1 MGFTGRLRAL
11 LIAGLAGA
19 NLFVF
24 ALAGYS
30 LHQSR
35 QQYEAR
41 ARTQTQNIAYAIDQ
55 SVSNSIGKI
64 DLALQATVDELE
76 RQLAGGGVNERAM
89 TAFIARQEE
98 RLPELEAIRVA
109 DARGLVILGK
119 GLNKAERATWGDRDY
134 FVILRNNPDAGLQI
148 SKPRKGRVAKKYIV
162 GFARRYNH
170 PDGRFAGVVSAP
182 IALDHFTGLLASFD
196 LGPNGTAILRD
207 TDLGL
212 VTRHPPIAD
221 QPAGMVGNPSVSA
234 EFRSL
239 VAGGQTA
246 ASYFT
251 PMGADRTERIGSFR
265 RLSGGPMI
273 VIAAMARE
281 DYLADWRAETV
292 KTTILAVSF
301 TLLSLLSAIF
311 LLGLLNRIVR
321 ESAKNRLYLQ
331 RAGDGIHILDEKGYL
346 VEASDSFAAML
357 GYSRQEL
364 KGMNLAQWDARWP
377 AEILVGEILPQ
388 KLAQEGTSTLET
400 RHRRKDGT
408 VIDVEVTIAAFAM
421 DGSRFLYASSR
432 DIGERKRAEAALR
445 EAMQKAE
452 AANVA
457 KSQFL
462 ATMSHEIRTPMNGIL
477 GMAQLL
483 MAQNL
488 TEAERTDYVRTI
500 LNSGQT
506 LLTLLNDILDLS
518 KVDAGKLELTR
529 AAFDPAQLLTDTAT
543 LYGETAHRKG
553 LTLEFAWHG
562 EAGQRYWGD
571 PVRLRQ
577 MLSNLVSNA
586 IKFTDRG
593 GIRIEAAEAE
603 RSEGRARLRFSVAD
617 TGIGIPDDR
626 RHLLFQPFTQ
636 LDGSSTRQYGG
647 TGLGLSIVRRLAD
660 LMGGTVEV
668 DSEAGHGSTFRFTI
682 PAELVA
688 AGEDSRRTER
698 RSHGQAR
705 RGPPTAT
712 QRILV
717 VEDNEVNRRV
727 IETLLAKRGYAVE
740 SAANGREAADLAAR
754 AYGRPDLVLMDCQ
767 MPEMNGFE
775 ATERIR
781 AWEKEQGQP
790 HLPIVALTAGAFAED
805 RDHCFA
811 AGMDDFLAKPVDIEQ
826 LLDTLERW
834 LGA

>member
-11 LIAGLAGA
+11 LIGGLAGA

-35 QQYEAR
+35 QQYEMR

-55 SVSNSIGKI
+55 SVSNSIGKV
-64 DLALQATVDELE
+64 DLVLQATVDELE
-76 RQLAGGGVNERAM
+76 RQLAGGSVNPGAM
-89 TAFIARQEE
+89 TAFIDRQEA

-109 DARGLVILGK
+109 DASGLVILGK
-119 GLNKAERATWGDRDY
+119 GLNKAERATWSDRDY
-134 FVILRNNPDAGLQI
+134 FVFLRDNPDGGLQI

-162 GFARRYNH
+162 GFARRYNK
-170 PDGRFAGVVSAP
+170 PDGSFAGVVSAP

-196 LGPNGTAILRD
+196 LGPRGTAILRD

-212 VTRHPPIAD
+212 VTRHPPIPD

-234 EFRSL
+234 EFRAL
-239 VAGGQTA
+239 VASGETA
-246 ASYFT
+246 ATYFT
-251 PMGADRTERIGSFR
+251 PQGADHTERIGSFR
-265 RLSGGPMI
+265 HLSGGPMI
-273 VIAAMARE
+273 VIAAMAKE
-281 DYLADWRAETV
+281 DYLADWRAEIV
-292 KTTILAVSF
+292 KTALLAVSF

-331 RAGDGIHILDEKGYL
+331 RAGDGIHILDEKGDL

-357 GYSRQEL
+357 GYSRKEL
-364 KGMNLAQWDARWP
+364 KGMNLTQWDARWP
-377 AEILVGEILPQ
+377 AEILLGEILPQ

-400 RHRRKDGT
+400 QHRRKDGT
-408 VIDVEVTIAAFAM
+408 IIDVEVTVAAFAM
-421 DGSRFLYASSR
+421 DGSRFIYAASR

-488 TEAERTDYVRTI
+488 TETERADYVRTI

-518 KVDAGKLELTR
+518 KVDAGKLELTQ
-529 AAFDPAQLLTDTAT
+529 AAFDPAQLLTDTAA
-543 LYGETAHRKG
+543 LYGEAAHQKG
-553 LTLEFAWHG
+553 LALDFVWQG
-562 EAGQRYWGD
+562 PAGQRYRGD

-593 GIRIEAAEAE
+593 GIRIEATETE
-603 RSEGRARLRFSVAD
+603 RTEGSARLRFRVAD
-617 TGIGIPDDR
+617 TGIGIPDDK

-660 LMGGTVEV
+660 LMGGSVEV
-668 DSEAGHGSTFRFTI
+668 DSAPGRGATFGFAV
-682 PAELVA
+682 PAEIVP

-698 RSHGQAR
+698 RDRSPAR
-705 RGPPTAT
+705 PAPTAAAP
-712 QRILV
+712 RILV
-717 VEDNEVNRRV
+717 VEDNAVNRRV
-727 IETLLAKRGYAVE
+727 IEAILAKRGYTVQ
-740 SAANGREAADLAAR
+740 SAADGREAVAAATRAD
-754 AYGRPDLVLMDCQ
+754 GRPDLVLMDCQ
-767 MPEMNGFE
+767 MPEMSGFE

-781 AWEKEQGQP
+781 AWEREQDQP
-790 HLPIVALTAGAFAED
+790 RLPIVALTAGAFPED
-805 RDHCFA
+805 RDRCFA

-826 LLDTLERW
+826 LQDTLGRC